1 VNVDTFLDELKA
13 QTEELAKVLSTQ
25 RARTKH
31 AEELLNQCRW
41 QVQHLESLR
50 CDSILDEVAEALA
63 ESEEI

>member
-1 VNVDTFLDELKA
+1 MNVDTFLDELKA
-13 QTEELAKVLSTQ
+13 QTEELAKVLAAQ
-25 RARTKH
+25 RAGTKH

-50 CDSILDEVAEALA
+50 CDSLLDELTEALA